1 MASPSSLFSVAN
13 KNVLITGGSRGIG
26 YMIASAFI
34 EHGANVLITSR
45 DTKACEEAA
54 DKLRLLSRPP
64 SSYSPSS
71 PPACTPAPYV
81 HHVASNVSTREGCK
95 ALAAH
100 ANSLFNGRL
109 DVLINNAG
117 TSWGEDPGYDSNA
130 RESGHKSN
138 WGWDK
143 VLDCNVKG
151 VFYLTRECVP
161 LLQRR
166 RDPRNTANADDA
178 HAKNDNDVILD
189 PGRVINIGSVTGI
202 LPQDAPTHA
211 YDVSKAALHHLTKKM
226 ASDLACRGIT
236 VNAIAPGYVLT
247 RMSKGL
253 STWTTKNEGTYN
265 DGDDDKVL
273 NNLPIP
279 LQRMGNGDDMGG
291 ACIYLSSRAGSYC
304 TGTVLVVDGG
314 IVGAAKIQL
323 DSYL

>member
-1 MASPSSLFSVAN
+1 LGSLAGLQLLKSLVAHLLKLHRIDTNVDACSSHQEV
-13 KNVLITGGSRGIG
+13 
-26 YMIASAFI
+26 Y
-34 EHGANVLITSR
+34 H
-45 DTKACEEAA
+45 
-54 DKLRLLSRPP
+54 LL
-64 SSYSPSS
+64 
-71 PPACTPAPYV
+71 
-81 HHVASNVSTREGCK
+81 VSTDRTEIRPYFMLGDDQTSNMLK
-95 ALAAH
+95 LLHFTATLVQGKIMSQYQS
-100 ANSLFNGRL
+100 NSSERYNVAGERGKYLF
-109 DVLINNAG
+109 LI
-117 TSWGEDPGYDSNA
+117 E
-130 RESGHKSN
+130 
-138 WGWDK
+138 
-143 VLDCNVKG
+143 
-151 VFYLTRECVP
+151 
-161 LLQRR
+161 
-166 RDPRNTANADDA
+166 
-178 HAKNDNDVILD
+178 
-189 PGRVINIGSVTGI
+189 
-202 LPQDAPTHA
+202 
-211 YDVSKAALHHLTKKM
+211 KM

>member
-1 MASPSSLFSVAN
+1 MASFFQSHTMAAPSSLFSVAN

-26 YMIASAFI
+26 YMIASVFI

-45 DTKACEEAA
+45 DSKACEEAV
-54 DKLRLLSRPP
+54 DKLRLLSRP
-64 SSYSPSS
+64 SPS
-71 PPACTPAPYV
+71 PPAYTPYV
-81 HHVASNVSTREGCK
+81 HYVPSNVATREGCK

-100 ANSLFNGRL
+100 ASTLFNGKL

-117 TSWGEDPGYDSNA
+117 TSWGEDPGYDSDA
-130 RESGHKSN
+130 RESGPKSN

-151 VFYLTRECVP
+151 VFYLTRECIP

-166 RDPRNTANADDA
+166 DHRNSANVNDA
-178 HAKNDNDVILD
+178 YANGDEVILD

-211 YDVSKAALHHLTKKM
+211 YDVSKAAVHHLTKKM

-253 STWTTKNEGTYN
+253 STWTSKKEGEKN
-265 DGDDDKVL
+265 DIDDDIVL
-273 NNLPIP
+273 SKLPIP
-279 LQRMGNGDDMGG
+279 LKRMGNGDDMGG
-291 ACIYLSSRAGSYC
+291 ACIYLSSRAGAYC
-304 TGTVLVVDGG
+304 TGTILVVDGG

-323 DSYL
+323 DSNL